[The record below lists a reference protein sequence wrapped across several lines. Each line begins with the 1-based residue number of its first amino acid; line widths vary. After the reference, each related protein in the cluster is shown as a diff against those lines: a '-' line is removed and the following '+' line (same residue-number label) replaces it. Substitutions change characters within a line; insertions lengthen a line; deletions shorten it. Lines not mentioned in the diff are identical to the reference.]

1 MFDNMKNIAEAAME
15 AAALRDERIRL
26 CKEVV
31 SKTDFTLHI
40 AEITKVRN

>member
-1 MFDNMKNIAEAAME
+1 MFDNMKNIAEAAIE

-31 SKTDFTLHI
+31 SKTDFTCLLY
-40 AEITKVRN
+40 TSPSPRD